1 MCCTDELTDISLVQA
16 FNLLMELF
24 ISTANEVLTISEQ
37 EINDFVEKFLASIP
51 EIFKIKF
58 KTIIW
63 VLKVIFCA
71 FTIDFSRSTAIFDVR
86 SLSYGYYDA
95 PSERI

>member
-1 MCCTDELTDISLVQA
+1 MA
-16 FNLLMELF
+16 FEFTKKSDFSENR

-58 KTIIW
+58 KT
-63 VLKVIFCA
+63 
-71 FTIDFSRSTAIFDVR
+71 
-86 SLSYGYYDA
+86 
-95 PSERI
+95 P

>member
-1 MCCTDELTDISLVQA
+1 
-16 FNLLMELF
+16 MELF

-63 VLKVIFCA
+63 VLKVIFGA
-71 FTIDFSRSTAIFDVR
+71 FTREA
-86 SLSYGYYDA
+86 
-95 PSERI
+95 

>member
-37 EINDFVEKFLASIP
+37 KTNDFVEKSLASMP
-51 EIFKIKF
+51 EIFKM
-58 KTIIW
+58 T
-63 VLKVIFCA
+63 L
-71 FTIDFSRSTAIFDVR
+71 RSHNPGT
-86 SLSYGYYDA
+86 
-95 PSERI
+95 

>member
-1 MCCTDELTDISLVQA
+1 MERSVYQAPHVFVVQA

-58 KTIIW
+58 KT
-63 VLKVIFCA
+63 
-71 FTIDFSRSTAIFDVR
+71 T
-86 SLSYGYYDA
+86 
-95 PSERI
+95 

>member
-1 MCCTDELTDISLVQA
+1 MGELFMCCTDELTDITDISLVQA

-51 EIFKIKF
+51 EIFKM
-58 KTIIW
+58 T
-63 VLKVIFCA
+63 
-71 FTIDFSRSTAIFDVR
+71 
-86 SLSYGYYDA
+86 LSPHDLGT
-95 PSERI
+95 

>member
-1 MCCTDELTDISLVQA
+1 MIHAQWVSFSCAALMSCLVQA

-51 EIFKIKF
+51 EIFKM
-58 KTIIW
+58 T
-63 VLKVIFCA
+63 LRPHNLG
-71 FTIDFSRSTAIFDVR
+71 T
-86 SLSYGYYDA
+86 
-95 PSERI
+95 

>member
-16 FNLLMELF
+16 LNLLMELF

-51 EIFKIKF
+51 KIFKM
-58 KTIIW
+58 T
-63 VLKVIFCA
+63 LRPHNLG
-71 FTIDFSRSTAIFDVR
+71 T
-86 SLSYGYYDA
+86 
-95 PSERI
+95 